1 MYMEGEEAPTYPFDV
16 QAVEELTR
24 RFFIVEDMH
33 IYYGYPRFIIRLD
46 DGFRDKFME
55 YVNRLKENGY
65 IAFARKLDEE
75 RAEIII
81 NKYPLVE
88 SKPSRKPLIL
98 FFITLAVIVIDAYIK
113 TQSPLLYELIPAYT
127 PLMTG
132 ILYTVG
138 LLSIIGIHELGH
150 LVMIRK
156 YGVDA
161 SMPYFIPGIPGVPG
175 FIPTFGAVISQ
186 REPPNNRDSLFD
198 IGLAGPLAGLI
209 PTFLILFYS
218 LPHTPVL
225 TQEEYQEFLTKLGRD
240 PIPFPVPWLYVKIL
254 YTFRDIPPDSVIL
267 LDPLSFVAVL
277 GMLITGLNLIPAW
290 QLDGGHLA
298 RAMFGE
304 ERHKTITFLAILFMV
319 LIGFI
324 AFAAII
330 IFFYMLS
337 GGRSVRPLNDITP
350 LSTGRKIL
358 YVLSVI
364 LGFMLLPLPLGV

>member
-1 MYMEGEEAPTYPFDV
+1 MEEVSSFPYDV
-16 QAVEELTR
+16 QTIEEITYKY
-24 RFFIVEDMH
+24 FDVEDMQ
-33 IYYGYPRFIIRLD
+33 IYYGYPRFIVTYTD
-46 DGFRDKFME
+46 DFRDRFMN
-55 YVNRLKENGY
+55 YVNNLKKVGY
-65 IAFARKLDEE
+65 IAFTRELSPSKVEL
-75 RAEIII
+75 II
-81 NKYPLVE
+81 NRYPLTQ

-98 FFITLAVIVIDAYIK
+98 FIVTLTVIVIDAYFK

-127 PLMTG
+127 PILTG
-132 ILYTVG
+132 LLYTVG

-150 LVMIRK
+150 LVMIRR

-218 LPHTPVL
+218 IPHTPVL
-225 TQEEYQEFLTKLGRD
+225 TQEEYQEFLGKLGRD
-240 PIPFPVPWLYVKIL
+240 PIPFPVPWLYIKLL
-254 YTFRDIPPDSVIL
+254 YTFRDIPPDSIIL
-267 LDPLSFVAVL
+267 LDPISFVAVL

-298 RAMFGE
+298 RAVFGE
-304 ERHKTITFLAILFMV
+304 ERHKTITLIAILLMV
-319 LIGFI
+319 LIGFV

-330 IFFYMLS
+330 IFFYMMS

-350 LSTGRKIL
+350 LSTSRKIL
-358 YVLSVI
+358 YVFSVI
-364 LGFMLLPLPLGV
+364 LGITLLPIPLGI